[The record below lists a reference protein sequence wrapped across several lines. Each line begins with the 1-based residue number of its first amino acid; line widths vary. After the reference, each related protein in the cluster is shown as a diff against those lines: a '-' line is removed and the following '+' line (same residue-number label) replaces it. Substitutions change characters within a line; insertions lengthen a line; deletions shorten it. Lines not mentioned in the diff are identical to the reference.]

1 MASMKSIIGVD
12 VGGTL
17 LRAARYDENLNQ
29 LERVEQPTLASRGR
43 DVVLDRLYE
52 TIRQVLPERPED
64 LLGIGIALPG
74 PLDVQAGVLIAP
86 PNLPL
91 RDIPIVELV
100 EQNVGGPVFIG
111 NDADLAGLAEFT
123 RGAGLG
129 TSTMIYMTLSTGIGG
144 GVIVDGKLRIG
155 RGQGGEVGHMVIVP
169 DGPMC
174 GCGRRGHVE
183 AVASGTAIARIAR
196 ERLQAGES
204 SLVRDL
210 VEGDLERVSAK
221 VVAEAARAGDAM
233 AREIFT
239 QAGRYIGAHIASLM
253 MLLNPDMFVLGGG
266 LTKAGPLLFDPLHEA
281 VREYAMHP
289 RYYENTAIVRAQLG
303 GEVGLVG
310 AAAFV
315 RQRLGL

>member
-100 EQNVGGPVFIG
+100 
-111 NDADLAGLAEFT
+111 
-123 RGAGLG
+123 
-129 TSTMIYMTLSTGIGG
+129 
-144 GVIVDGKLRIG
+144 
-155 RGQGGEVGHMVIVP
+155 
-169 DGPMC
+169 
-174 GCGRRGHVE
+174 
-183 AVASGTAIARIAR
+183 
-196 ERLQAGES
+196 
-204 SLVRDL
+204 
-210 VEGDLERVSAK
+210 
-221 VVAEAARAGDAM
+221 
-233 AREIFT
+233 
-239 QAGRYIGAHIASLM
+239 
-253 MLLNPDMFVLGGG
+253 
-266 LTKAGPLLFDPLHEA
+266 
-281 VREYAMHP
+281 
-289 RYYENTAIVRAQLG
+289 
-303 GEVGLVG
+303 
-310 AAAFV
+310 
-315 RQRLGL
+315 